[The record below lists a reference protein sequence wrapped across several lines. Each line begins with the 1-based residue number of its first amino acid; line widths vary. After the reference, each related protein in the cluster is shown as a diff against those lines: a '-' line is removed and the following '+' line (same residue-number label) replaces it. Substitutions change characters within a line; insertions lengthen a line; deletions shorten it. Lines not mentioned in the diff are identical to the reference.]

1 MRDRLAGSWP
11 CASIYHADNKEM
23 TNMANVPAK
32 KLEYDDEAAA
42 ERIHD
47 ESSKGPTPFLKFRK
61 DKFIVG
67 KDTTVPLGTRFI
79 AYPGDWR
86 RGWAKFVGDQKIDEK
101 ICRVADDPTVLGRDE
116 LGDLDQS
123 EWEIDEDGEPKDP
136 WTFQHYVPLENA
148 KTGERFLFVTSST
161 GGQIGVEILCNQWGK
176 NNSKGLRKG
185 LPTIELALGEFH
197 TKKFGAVKRP
207 DFRIIGWENDGN
219 VVVPMKDITPK
230 APSDA
235 LPRMKEEEGPPE
247 YDPDDP
253 GYEPV
258 R

>member
-1 MRDRLAGSWP
+1 MRNRLAGSWP
-11 CASIYHADNKEM
+11 CASIHHAGNKET
-23 TNMANVPAK
+23 TNMSNLPVK
-32 KLEYDDEAAA
+32 KLDYDDEAAA

-47 ESSKGPTPFLKFRK
+47 ESSKGQTPFLKFRK
-61 DKFIVG
+61 DKYIVG

-86 RGWAKFVGDQKIDEK
+86 RGWVKFVGDQKIDEK
-101 ICRVADDPTVLGRDE
+101 ICRVADDPTVLERDE

-123 EWEIDEDGEPKDP
+123 EWETDEDGKPQDP
-136 WTFQHYVPLENA
+136 WCFQHYVPLEDA

-161 GGQIGVEILCNQWGK
+161 GGQIGVEILCRQWSK
-176 NNSKGLRKG
+176 NNTKGRRKG
-185 LPTIELALGEFH
+185 LPTIELALGEFP

-207 DFRIIGWENDGN
+207 DFRIVGWENEDN
-219 VVVPMKDITPK
+219 VVSITDITPK
-230 APSDA
+230 APVKA
-235 LPRMKEEEGPPE
+235 LPASMEKEEGPPE
-247 YDPDDP
+247 YDSDDP